1 MSRGGGCTMSR
12 DSTARVL
19 AVAFA
24 VCLVCSVLVSAA
36 AVGLKQRQERNKE
49 LEKKRNILQIA
60 NIYDP
65 ARGVEEQFR
74 RVTAR
79 MVDLESGRFTTAVDP
94 AAFDSRRAA
103 RTDPTRQDIPVDQDR
118 AGIRSRSRYM
128 DVYLLEEGGR
138 LRQIILPVYGKGLWS
153 TMYGFIALGPDLSTV
168 TGFGFYEHGETPGL
182 GGEID
187 NPAWRA
193 KWPGK
198 LVYDRQGDLRLTVVK
213 GAAATE
219 GEAAR
224 HEVDGLSGATLT
236 ARGVSN
242 LVAYW
247 LGENGYQPF
256 LQRLRQEGG
265 STP

>member
-1 MSRGGGCTMSR
+1 MSR
-12 DSTARVL
+12 DSTVRVL

-24 VCLVCSVLVSAA
+24 VCLACSILVSGA
-36 AVGLKQRQERNKE
+36 AVGLKQRQDRNKA

-65 ARGVEEQFR
+65 AKGVEEQFSR
-74 RVTAR
+74 IRKR
-79 MVDLESGRFTTAVDP
+79 IVDLETGKFTAAVNPDR
-94 AAFDSRRAA
+94 FDSRLAA
-103 RTDPTRQDIPVDQDR
+103 RAPGSRQDIPPAKDM

-128 DVYLLEEGGR
+128 DIYLLEEGGR
-138 LRQIILPVYGKGLWS
+138 LQQIILPVYGKGLWS

-187 NPAWRA
+187 NPAWRG

-198 LVYDRQGDLRLTVVK
+198 QVYDQQGQLRLTVVK

-219 GEAAR
+219 GDLAR
-224 HEVDGLSGATLT
+224 HQVDGLSGATLT
-236 ARGVSN
+236 ARGVGN
-242 LVAYW
+242 LIGYW

-256 LQRLRQEGG
+256 LAEMRKTGG
-265 STP
+265 NLP